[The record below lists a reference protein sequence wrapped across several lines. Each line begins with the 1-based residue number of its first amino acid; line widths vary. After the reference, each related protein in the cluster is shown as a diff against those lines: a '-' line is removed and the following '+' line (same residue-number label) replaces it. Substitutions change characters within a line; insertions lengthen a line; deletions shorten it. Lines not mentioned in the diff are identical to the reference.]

1 MAGSDVLAFI
11 ERILPDLLR
20 GAVITVELASMGL
33 FLGLVLG
40 LPTAFLRA
48 YGKGLPKYIATLY
61 VEAIRGTPLVVQL
74 FIIHYGLPDL
84 GLTFPRFVS
93 AWLALG
99 INSGAYQ
106 AEYFR
111 GGIEAISAGQMAA
124 AQALGMSRLQA
135 IRHIILPQ
143 AFRLALPAWT
153 NEAIYMVK
161 YTSIAFMIAVPELLA
176 RGKMIISWYFRPTET
191 LLAVAAIYLVIL
203 WVVARLMR
211 LVENR
216 FKIPGIGFE
225 TDQRA

>member
-1 MAGSDVLAFI
+1 MGSAVLAFI
-11 ERILPDLLR
+11 ERVLPDLLR
-20 GAVITVELASMGL
+20 GAMVTVELASISL

-40 LPTAFLRA
+40 LPTAFLRV
-48 YGKGLPKYIATLY
+48 YGKGLPKYIATFY

-135 IRHIILPQ
+135 LRHIILPQ

-176 RGKMIISWYFRPTET
+176 RGKMLISWYFRPTET
-191 LLAVAAIYLVIL
+191 LLSVAAIYLVIL
-203 WVVARLMR
+203 WVVARVMR
-211 LVENR
+211 LVEKR
-216 FKIPGIGFE
+216 FEIPGIGFG